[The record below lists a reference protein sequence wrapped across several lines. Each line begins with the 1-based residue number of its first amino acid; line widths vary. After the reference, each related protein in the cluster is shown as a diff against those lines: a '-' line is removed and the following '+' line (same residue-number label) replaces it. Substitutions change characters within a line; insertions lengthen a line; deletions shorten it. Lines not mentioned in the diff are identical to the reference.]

1 MESAIIRDVRVAAA
15 HEGIAELVVS
25 IEYENGGTAEV
36 ALDQMATSALMDSC
50 NASSIEDVK
59 GQSWD
64 KVRDALQV
72 SYNRYQSRSKNHVGP
87 HHS

>member
-1 MESAIIRDVRVAAA
+1 MEAAIIRDVRVAAA

-25 IEYENGGTAEV
+25 IEYENGGTTEV

-72 SYNRYQSRSKNHVGP
+72 SYNRYQ
-87 HHS
+87 

>member
-1 MESAIIRDVRVAAA
+1 MGSPIIIDVRIAAA

-25 IEYENGGTAEV
+25 IAYENGGITEV
-36 ALDQMATSALMDSC
+36 ALDQIATSALMDSC

-72 SYNRYQSRSKNHVGP
+72 SYNRYQ
-87 HHS
+87 

>member
-1 MESAIIRDVRVAAA
+1 MRSAIISDVRVAAA

-25 IEYENGGTAEV
+25 IEYENGGTTEV

-50 NASSIEDVK
+50 NACSIEDVK
-59 GQSWD
+59 GQPWN

-72 SYNRYQSRSKNHVGP
+72 SYNRYQ
-87 HHS
+87 

>member
-1 MESAIIRDVRVAAA
+1 MGSPIIIDVRIAAA

-25 IEYENGGTAEV
+25 IAYENGGITEV
-36 ALDQMATSALMDSC
+36 ALDQIATSALMDSC

-59 GQSWD
+59 GQPWD

-72 SYNRYQSRSKNHVGP
+72 SYNRYQ
-87 HHS
+87 

>member
-1 MESAIIRDVRVAAA
+1 MISNVRVAAA

-25 IEYENGGTAEV
+25 IQYDNGGTTEV

-59 GQSWD
+59 GQSWN

-72 SYNRYQSRSKNHVGP
+72 SYNRYQ
-87 HHS
+87 

>member
-1 MESAIIRDVRVAAA
+1 VAAA

-72 SYNRYQSRSKNHVGP
+72 SYNRYQ
-87 HHS
+87 

>member
-1 MESAIIRDVRVAAA
+1 MAAA

-25 IEYENGGTAEV
+25 IEYQNGGTTEV

-72 SYNRYQSRSKNHVGP
+72 SYNRYQ
-87 HHS
+87 

>member
-1 MESAIIRDVRVAAA
+1 MGSAIIKDVRVAAA
-15 HEGIAELVVS
+15 HEGIAELIVS
-25 IEYENGGTAEV
+25 IEYENGGTTEV

-59 GQSWD
+59 GQSWN

-72 SYNRYQSRSKNHVGP
+72 SYNRYQ
-87 HHS
+87 

>member
-1 MESAIIRDVRVAAA
+1 MEAAIIRDVRVAAA

-72 SYNRYQSRSKNHVGP
+72 SYNRYQ
-87 HHS
+87 

>member
-1 MESAIIRDVRVAAA
+1 MESAIIRDVRVSAA

-25 IEYENGGTAEV
+25 IEYENGGTTEV

-72 SYNRYQSRSKNHVGP
+72 SYNRYQ
-87 HHS
+87 

>member
-25 IEYENGGTAEV
+25 IEYENGGTIEV

-72 SYNRYQSRSKNHVGP
+72 SYNRYQ
-87 HHS
+87 

>member
-25 IEYENGGTAEV
+25 IQYDNGGTTEV

-72 SYNRYQSRSKNHVGP
+72 SYNRYQ
-87 HHS
+87 

>member
-1 MESAIIRDVRVAAA
+1 MEAAIIRDVRVAAV

-72 SYNRYQSRSKNHVGP
+72 SYNRYQ
-87 HHS
+87 

>member
-1 MESAIIRDVRVAAA
+1 MESAIIRDVRMAAA

-59 GQSWD
+59 GQSWH

-72 SYNRYQSRSKNHVGP
+72 SYNRYQ
-87 HHS
+87 